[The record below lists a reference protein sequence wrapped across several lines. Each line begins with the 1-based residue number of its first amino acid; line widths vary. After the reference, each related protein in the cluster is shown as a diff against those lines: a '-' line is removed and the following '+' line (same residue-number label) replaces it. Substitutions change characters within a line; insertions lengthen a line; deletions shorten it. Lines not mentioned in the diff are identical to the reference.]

1 MYIEKIHIDTFGM
14 LNDLDIE
21 LDAGM
26 NIIKGNNES
35 GKSTIAAFIKFILY
49 GIPQKER
56 DSVVSWQTG
65 GAAGSLTVK
74 TADKT
79 YRVERAI
86 TSNREAVQLVDCE
99 TNMPVRGA
107 FKSTTPGEFLLSV
120 DADMFEATAFVS
132 QLGSSA
138 PSGAKVSEGIENI
151 LFSADEGVNT
161 QRALS
166 KLDSAR
172 KAILHKNEKGGRLA
186 EIDTACAALELRL
199 ADAVKTHDAILE
211 TEAKLEDTKA
221 KLDATKAKAAHIGGK
236 VEQFET
242 KTLLK
247 LFERGRE
254 LEECVAQLR
263 AEIER
268 TSSAELSEIEAL
280 EALRTRVIKIEEEI
294 LQLKTR
300 EEELSSQGE
309 DPVVQEYIASGGRA
323 TIEGKLKLFKRSAA
337 VCAAIGVAAFVGG
350 IAAVVAGILP
360 AMTAGEPKL
369 VPLIGGGVLTVLAIV
384 LFVTAVILKKRGDG
398 IEANY
403 DFDVLDEEVARY
415 ESKKEACK
423 QTVSAREDAE
433 RRYSEVC
440 DEVMNTHG
448 CTPRGLDEKIA
459 EYNEKFRASD
469 GIKAEY
475 DKNYSLLSQIRT
487 QLDQYSENE
496 LTEKLDEGIDISDI
510 DSSNLPAMRREAE
523 FAAKAAESL
532 EKLESELEVL
542 LAGLMPSAEDPT
554 VLNDKLAAM
563 KHERSELAKK
573 HAAYKLAYEK
583 LCEASETV
591 RSSVAPR
598 LAADAAQLMA
608 HVTNGKYRS
617 LGVGAELGMSAETVG
632 GQKPIDVLSAG
643 TQDAAYLCL
652 RFSLI
657 SLLYRDS
664 VPPMV
669 FDESFVKQDDE
680 RLINMLKLIKFREAQ
695 SIIFTSNDREI
706 QLVKALGG
714 CNVIEL

>member
-56 DSVVSWQTG
+56 DTVMSWRTG
-65 GAAGSLTVK
+65 GAAGSLTIK
-74 TADKT
+74 TDDKT

-86 TSNREAVQLVDCE
+86 IANREAVQLIDGD

-107 FKSTTPGEFLLSV
+107 LKGTTPGEFLFSV

-186 EIDTACAALELRL
+186 ELDTDCAELELRL
-199 ADAVKTHDAILE
+199 ADAVRIHNTILE
-211 TEAKLEDTKA
+211 TEAKLADTKSKSDAA
-221 KLDATKAKAAHIGGK
+221 KSKAANIGGK

-247 LFERGRE
+247 LFERARG
-254 LEECVAQLR
+254 LEVRVAELR

-280 EALRTRVIKIEEEI
+280 EALRTRVLKIEDEI
-294 LQLKTR
+294 LQLKAR
-300 EEELSSQGE
+300 EEEFLLQCE
-309 DPVVQEYIASGGRA
+309 DPVIEEYIANGGRA
-323 TIEGKLKLFKRSAA
+323 PVENKLKSFRRSTVA
-337 VCAAIGVAAFVGG
+337 CAIIGIAAFVCG
-350 IAAVVAGILP
+350 IAAAVVGALP
-360 AMTAGEPKL
+360 MMSGGKPDL
-369 VPLIGGGVLTVLAIV
+369 VPLIGGGVLTALAIA
-384 LFVTAVILKKRGDG
+384 LFIAAVVLKKRGDG
-398 IEANY
+398 IEAYY
-403 DFDVLDEEVARY
+403 DFDVLDEEVARC
-415 ESKKEACK
+415 EARKEAWR
-423 QTVSAREDAE
+423 QTVLAREDAE

-448 CTPRGLDEKIA
+448 CMPRGLDEKIA

-496 LTEKLDEGIDISDI
+496 LIKKLDEGVDTSDI

-532 EKLESELEVL
+532 EKLESELEVA

-554 VLNDKLAAM
+554 VLNDKLTAL

-608 HVTNGKYRS
+608 HITSGKYRS
-617 LGVGAELGMSAETVG
+617 LGVGAELGMSAETAG

-680 RLINMLKLIKFREAQ
+680 RLTNMLKLIRFREAQ
-695 SIIFTSNDREI
+695 SIIFTSNNREI
-706 QLVKALGG
+706 ELVRVLGG